1 MIKKL
6 QLNAQL
12 YPADV
17 VVAKKRSGL
26 GRILNHYIVYVGNET
41 FIGNL
46 KNGVKILSNSELTE
60 LLVDYEPIKV
70 NPFIGSNTQR
80 VRAINRAYNRLGQK
94 YSLLNFNC
102 EHFANWVQKGKEN
115 SLQVTIAISVMLLG
129 LTYQLIKSSNNE
141 TRNI

>member
-6 QLNAQL
+6 QLNTQL

-17 VVAKKRSGL
+17 IVAKKRNGL
-26 GRILNHYIVYVGNET
+26 GRILNHYVVYVGNET

-46 KNGVKILSNSELTE
+46 QEGVKVLSESELAG
-60 LLVDYEPIKV
+60 LLLDYEPVRIKT
-70 NPFIGSNTQR
+70 FEGTDFQR
-80 VRAINRAYNRLGQK
+80 NQAINRAYHKLGQK

-115 SLQVTIAISVMLLG
+115 SVQVTILFLILMFG
-129 LTYQLIKSSNNE
+129 ITYNLIKVNNGK
-141 TRNI
+141 R

>member
-6 QLNAQL
+6 QLNSQL

-17 VVAKKRSGL
+17 IVAKKRNGL
-26 GRILNHYIVYVGNET
+26 GRILNHYVVYVGNET

-46 KNGVKILSNSELTE
+46 QDGVKVLSESELSD
-60 LLVDYEPIKV
+60 LLVDYEPVRIK
-70 NPFIGSNTQR
+70 PFEGTDFQR
-80 VRAINRAYNRLGQK
+80 NQAISRAYHKLGQK

-115 SLQVTIAISVMLLG
+115 SVQVTILFLILMFG
-129 LTYQLIKSSNNE
+129 ITYKLIKVNNGK
-141 TRNI
+141 R

>member
-6 QLNAQL
+6 QLKPQL

-17 VVAKKRSGL
+17 IVAKKRNGL
-26 GRILNHYIVYVGNET
+26 GRILNHYVVYVGNET

-46 KNGVKILSNSELTE
+46 QDGVKVLSESELSD
-60 LLVDYEPIKV
+60 LLVDYEPVRIK
-70 NPFIGSNTQR
+70 PFEGTDFQR
-80 VRAINRAYNRLGQK
+80 NQAINRAYHKLGQK

-115 SLQVTIAISVMLLG
+115 SVQVTILFSVLVLG
-129 LTYQLIKSSNNE
+129 LTYKLIKVNNGK
-141 TRNI
+141 RR

>member
-6 QLNAQL
+6 QLNSQL

-17 VVAKKRSGL
+17 IVAKKRNGL
-26 GRILNHYIVYVGNET
+26 SRILNHYVVYVGNET

-46 KNGVKILSNSELTE
+46 QDGVKVLSESELSD
-60 LLVDYEPIKV
+60 LLVDYEPVRIK
-70 NPFIGSNTQR
+70 PFEGTDFKRNQ
-80 VRAINRAYNRLGQK
+80 AINRAYHKLGQK

-115 SLQVTIAISVMLLG
+115 SVQVTILFLILMFG
-129 LTYQLIKSSNNE
+129 ITYKLIKVNNGK
-141 TRNI
+141 R

>member
-6 QLNAQL
+6 QLNSQL

-17 VVAKKRSGL
+17 IVAKKRNGL
-26 GRILNHYIVYVGNET
+26 GRILNHYVVYVGNET

-46 KNGVKILSNSELTE
+46 QDGVKVLSESELSD
-60 LLVDYEPIKV
+60 LLVDYEPVRIK
-70 NPFIGSNTQR
+70 PFEGTDFQR
-80 VRAINRAYNRLGQK
+80 NQAINRAYHKLGQK

-115 SLQVTIAISVMLLG
+115 SVQVTILFLILMFG
-129 LTYQLIKSSNNE
+129 ITYKLIKVNNGK
-141 TRNI
+141 R

>member
-6 QLNAQL
+6 LMTTQL

-17 VVAKKRSGL
+17 IVAKKRSGL

-46 KNGVKILSNSELTE
+46 QNGVKVLSNPELTE
-60 LLVDYEPIKV
+60 LLIDYEPVKI

-80 VRAINRAYNRLGQK
+80 VHAINRAYNRLGQK

-115 SLQVTIAISVMLLG
+115 SLQVTIAMSVMLLG
-129 LTYQLIKSSNNE
+129 LTYKLIQSSKQ
-141 TRNI
+141 